1 MYNKVDASKGNVN
14 MEKDIAKLWKEKDVI
29 QKSFDS
35 NKDGEHFTFFDGPPT
50 ANGKPHVGHILT
62 RVMKDIIPRY
72 KVMQGYQVLRKA
84 GWDTHGLPVELEIE
98 KKLGISGKPERVLL
112 GRTVILNDYMDNYI
126 AAPTEDIIPIALFN
140 MKDYVLNTNLNMT
153 IKNYEDNET
162 DDLVTK
168 AIMLVDGKVIDKNS
182 LVTITKKNV

>member
-84 GWDTHGLPVELEIE
+84 GCSW
-98 KKLGISGKPERVLL
+98 S
-112 GRTVILNDYMDNYI
+112 
-126 AAPTEDIIPIALFN
+126 
-140 MKDYVLNTNLNMT
+140 
-153 IKNYEDNET
+153 
-162 DDLVTK
+162 
-168 AIMLVDGKVIDKNS
+168 S
-182 LVTITKKNV
+182 S